1 MFGSIGGFEML
12 ALMVIGLL
20 VFGPRKLPEI
30 GRTLGR
36 AILEL
41 RKAGMEMK
49 QSIEREIDLE
59 DLKEAGRSVEQ
70 EVGAGVRQVRE
81 KLIPRLPDLG
91 LTDLD
96 SPDPDP
102 GPGTGPDSH
111 DETGHRKAGP
121 EGESSAPGKA
131 DVVEK
136 D

>member
-81 KLIPRLPDLG
+81 RLIPRLPDLG

-96 SPDPDP
+96 PSDP
-102 GPGTGPDSH
+102 GTDPGPDSH
-111 DETGHRKAGP
+111 DETGHGKAGP
-121 EGESSAPGKA
+121 EGEPSVPGKA